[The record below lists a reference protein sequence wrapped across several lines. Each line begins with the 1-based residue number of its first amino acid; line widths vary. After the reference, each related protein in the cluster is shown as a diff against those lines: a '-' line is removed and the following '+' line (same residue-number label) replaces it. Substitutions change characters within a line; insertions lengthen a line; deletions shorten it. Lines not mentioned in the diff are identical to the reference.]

1 MRFLFATDGH
11 FSTKRPI
18 ARTEATDEEYI
29 ENQIAKRRQMLEY
42 AKDKNISLIVDGGDF
57 FQYWKL
63 DDASKLLIDIVLLFK
78 QYPSIKYHV
87 NIGNHDIK
95 NHSIQNVKS
104 SLIGLLASM
113 GCISLEEPEWFDF
126 FAYGAELKTR
136 DNKIAVVHENIFE
149 SSVPSY
155 MSGFTA
161 QELADKMQGYDL
173 FLCGH
178 NHQQFA
184 WSNEKQIVLNGG
196 SIMRTNAKQK
206 RFKPAFWEVSVGET
220 IDKPLLKC
228 NDVSIKRHYFKLIGG
243 VSDAHLQKTQIETFV
258 ESTQEFEQQDVFD
271 FRQDVQNE
279 LEAKKPSA
287 DVQRYVMEAME

>member
-1 MRFLFATDGH
+1 MRFIFCTDGH
-11 FSTKRPI
+11 FSTRRPI
-18 ARTEATDEEYI
+18 ARTEETDEEYI
-29 ENQIAKRRQMLEY
+29 DNQIAKRKQMLDY
-42 AKDKNISLIVDGGDF
+42 AQSQNIGLIVDGGDL
-57 FQYWKL
+57 FQYWKM

-78 QYPSIKYHV
+78 RYPSIKYHV

-95 NHSIQNVKS
+95 NHSMQNVKS

-126 FAYGAELKTR
+126 FAYGAELKAR
-136 DNKIAVVHENIFE
+136 GNKIAVVHENIFE
-149 SSVPSY
+149 SSVPPY
-155 MSGFTA
+155 MSGLTA
-161 QELADKMQGYDL
+161 RELAEKMQGYDL
-173 FLCGH
+173 YLCGH

-184 WSNEKQIVLNGG
+184 WSDKAIVLNGG

-206 RFKPAFWEVSVGET
+206 GFKPAFWEVAVGET

-228 NDVSIKRHYFKLIGG
+228 NDVSIKRHYFKLVGD

-279 LEAKKPSA
+279 LETKKPSE

>member
-1 MRFLFATDGH
+1 MRFIFCTDGH
-11 FSTKRPI
+11 FSTRRPI
-18 ARTEATDEEYI
+18 ARTEETDEEYI
-29 ENQIAKRRQMLEY
+29 DNQIAKRRQMLDY
-42 AKDKNISLIVDGGDF
+42 AQSQNIGLIVDGGDF
-57 FQYWKL
+57 FQYWKM

-78 QYPSIKYHV
+78 QYPNTKYHV

-95 NHSIQNVKS
+95 NHSMQNVKS

-126 FAYGAELKTR
+126 FAYGAELKAR

-149 SSVPSY
+149 SSVPPY
-155 MSGFTA
+155 MSGLTA
-161 QELADKMQGYDL
+161 QGLVEKIQGYDL
-173 FLCGH
+173 YLCGH
-178 NHQQFA
+178 NHQQFV
-184 WSNEKQIVLNGG
+184 WSDKAIVLNGG

-206 RFKPAFWEVSVGET
+206 GFKPAFWEVAVGEP

-228 NDVSIKRHYFKLIGG
+228 NDISIKRHYFKLVGN

-258 ESTQEFEQQDVFD
+258 ASTQEFEQQDVFD

-279 LEAKKPSA
+279 LEAKKPSE

>member
-1 MRFLFATDGH
+1 MRFIFCTDGH
-11 FSTKRPI
+11 FSTRRPI

-29 ENQIAKRRQMLEY
+29 DNQIAKRRQMLDY
-42 AKDKNISLIVDGGDF
+42 AQSQNISLIVDGGDF

-78 QYPSIKYHV
+78 QYPNIKYHV

-126 FAYGAELKTR
+126 FAYGAELKAR

-149 SSVPSY
+149 TSVPPY
-155 MSGFTA
+155 MNGLTA
-161 QELADKMQGYDL
+161 RELAEKMQGYDL
-173 FLCGH
+173 YLCGH

-184 WSNEKQIVLNGG
+184 WSDKAIVLNGG

-206 RFKPAFWEVSVGET
+206 GFKPAFWEVAVGET

-228 NDVSIKRHYFKLIGG
+228 NDVSIKRHYFKLVGD

-258 ESTQEFEQQDVFD
+258 ASTQEFEQQDVFD

-279 LEAKKPSA
+279 LEVKKPSE